1 VLKVPEDK
9 RLLSV
14 IAIGYPAETAHT
26 TRKPLAEL
34 VFTDEYG
41 ER

>member
-1 VLKVPEDK
+1 VPNGK

-14 IAIGYPAETAHT
+14 VAIGYPAEAPRKA
-26 TRKPLAEL
+26 RKPLETM

-41 ER
+41 KR